1 MRQTKRVITQ
11 FCFYDRTGIQKM
23 LEKQAQKGWML
34 ESIGQLG
41 WKYRRIEPKNV
52 RFAVTYYA
60 NASMFDPEPT
70 VGEALYQEFV
80 EYSGWHFVASNA
92 QMQIFCTEDE
102 NPVPIETDPMVE
114 LQNIH
119 RAVKKSFLPGY
130 FMMLCCAL
138 LNLGLMV
145 WRLADNFT
153 GTLAHNTNLFT
164 ISCWIILALLEIY
177 EISAYYLWRRK
188 ALKAAQLDGSFV
200 ETKNRNNLMLV
211 ILGVVFAAYIL
222 MISSLSLRIAY
233 IGVISVVL
241 MLLAVAV
248 VLLLTNWM
256 KKTGFSR
263 EDNRAYTILATVFI
277 SLAVAFLST
286 VAIIT
291 VMEQLPDDHVKDTYE
306 MNGITI
312 TRYGD
317 DVPLTVEQLTGENM
331 DDYSTYK
338 TLESSILIDRL
349 IANQHRKL
357 GTGEGSDLRY
367 VVVNVKFTPLFE
379 ACLREYLTMYYDQ
392 QIVDIFGYEYYRD
405 FRSIDPAAWGADEA
419 WQLYSK
425 EEALTEYLLVYGKR
439 IVNFDFSQEP
449 TREQMALVAEVLG
462 SEQNIENRE
471 NK

>member
-1 MRQTKRVITQ
+1 MRQTKRVMTQ
-11 FCFYDRTGIQKM
+11 ICFYDRTGIQKM

-80 EYSGWHFVASNA
+80 EYSGWQFVTSNA
-92 QMQIFCTEDE
+92 QMQIFCTEEE

-153 GTLAHNTNLFT
+153 GTLASNANLFT
-164 ISCWIILALLEIY
+164 ILCWVLLFGMELMEIL
-177 EISAYYLWRRK
+177 SYYGWRRK
-188 ALKAAQLDGSFV
+188 ALKAAERDGSFV
-200 ETKNRNNLMLV
+200 ETTNRNNMMWIILTVVSAALILTV
-211 ILGVVFAAYIL
+211 ISITPRAAY
-222 MISSLSLRIAY
+222 
-233 IGVISVVL
+233 
-241 MLLAVAV
+241 VAV
-248 VLLLTNWM
+248 VMLVMMFGAAGLVLLFTGWM

-306 MNGITI
+306 INGITI

-317 DVPLTVEQLTGENM
+317 DVPLTVAELTGENM

-338 TLESSILIDRL
+338 TVNSSILIDQL
-349 IANQHRKL
+349 VTNQHPDF
-357 GTGEGSDLRY
+357 GTGNGGSSLRY
-367 VVVNVKFTPLFE
+367 VVVNVKFAPLFDG
-379 ACLREYLTMYYDQ
+379 CLREYLTMYHGQ
-392 QIVDIFGYEYYRD
+392 QIEDIFGNTYYRE
-405 FRSIDPAAWGADEA
+405 FHPIDPTAWGADRA

-425 EEALTEYLLVYGKR
+425 EEALTEYLLVYGNR

-449 TREQMALVAEVLG
+449 TQEQK
-462 SEQNIENRE
+462 NIVNAHFG
-471 NK
+471 